1 MEEKNHAAQRTRGSA
16 ATTLPTMIETRLR
29 KTRICLAITL
39 ATAALAAHAQVR
51 GTAPVNSGSGQLLQ
65 QVPQPTLQPPSSDL
79 GLTIQQPKEA
89 PADNTKTFPV
99 RQIEITGNTELP
111 TDMLHAVVA
120 PSEGKNL
127 TLADLN
133 ALADRISELYHQHG
147 YPLATAYVPAQTIDS
162 GVVRIDVAEARYG
175 AVALNNQSQVSG
187 PVLDRTLAALQPGQ
201 PVSEFELER
210 TLLLMQ
216 DIPGALVSSTL
227 RPGQQVG
234 TSDLLVD
241 VTPQQ
246 RVTGDAGVD
255 NFGDP
260 YSGRVRGSGSVYI
273 NGLFNQGDLL
283 DFSGLTSGGGMNYGR
298 MDYRYLLNGQGTT
311 LGATVSALDYRLG
324 NDLSDLDSHGSAFTT
339 GVVLAHPLIRN
350 TAGNLYGQLE
360 YDFRRLNDNIDIIGL
375 QNDRHTNSLTSTLAG
390 DELDANGV
398 SNARLAMTW
407 GVLSANNWQTD
418 IIDQLGADTAGH
430 YVKLSLSLSRLQQ
443 LTNRDALYFGLSGQT
458 ASKNLDTSEQFYLG
472 GPDSVRGYDVGVLS
486 GSRGYLATFEYRH
499 DAAFQNIPGLF
510 QFSAF
515 VDTGWVQQY
524 KEAFVPGPNTG
535 QLSSAGFGVQ
545 WNGPY
550 KLLVSASVA
559 FPFGRT
565 PEILSANANTSVH
578 CWLQLRKAF

>member
-1 MEEKNHAAQRTRGSA
+1 MIEIRSKRLCRTRISLAVGLA
-16 ATTLPTMIETRLR
+16 AT
-29 KTRICLAITL
+29 AF
-39 ATAALAAHAQVR
+39 AAHGQVR
-51 GTAPVNSGSGQLLQ
+51 VPTPPNSGQLLQ
-65 QVPQPTLQPPSSDL
+65 QAPQPQLQPPPSNLD
-79 GLTIQQPKEA
+79 LTIQPPKNA

-99 RQIEITGNTELP
+99 RQIEITGNTQLP
-111 TDMLHAVVA
+111 ADMLHAIVA

-127 TLADLN
+127 TLSDLN
-133 ALADRISELYHQHG
+133 ALADQISEVYHQHG
-147 YPLATAYVPAQTIDS
+147 FPLATAYVPAQTIEN

-175 AVALNNQSQVSG
+175 AVLLNNQSRVSDR
-187 PVLDRTLAALQPGQ
+187 VLNNTLAALQSGQ

-210 TLLLMQ
+210 TLLLLQ
-216 DIPGALVSSTL
+216 DIPGALVSSTM

-260 YSGRVRGSGSVYI
+260 YSGRVRGSGNLNI
-273 NGLFNQGDLL
+273 NGLFDQGDLL
-283 DFSGLTSGGGMNYGR
+283 DFSALTTGPGMTYGR

-311 LGATVSALDYRLG
+311 LGATVSGLNYHLR
-324 NDLSDLDSHGSAFTT
+324 NDLSDLDAHGSAFVG
-339 GVVLAHPLIRN
+339 GVVLAQPLIRN
-350 TAGNLYGQLE
+350 TRGNLYGQIE

-375 QNDRHTNSLTSTLAG
+375 QNDRHTNSVTTTLAG
-390 DELDANGV
+390 DQLDSMGV
-398 SNARLAMTW
+398 SNARVALTY
-407 GVLSANNWQTD
+407 GVLAANNLQTD

-430 YVKLSLSLSRLQQ
+430 YVKLALSLSRLQQ
-443 LTNRDALYFGLSGQT
+443 FTHSDALYFGFSGQT
-458 ASKNLDTSEQFYLG
+458 SSKNLDTSEQFYLG

-486 GSRGYLATFEYRH
+486 GSRGYLATVEYRH
-499 DAAFQNIPGLF
+499 DAAFQNIPGIW
-510 QFSAF
+510 QFSVF

-524 KEAFVPGPNTG
+524 KNPFVPGPNTG

-550 KLLVSASVA
+550 KLLLSASVA

-578 CWLQLRKAF
+578 CWVQLRKAF

>member
-1 MEEKNHAAQRTRGSA
+1 MIEIRSKRLCRTRIS
-16 ATTLPTMIETRLR
+16 
-29 KTRICLAITL
+29 LAV
-39 ATAALAAHAQVR
+39 ALAATAFAAHGQVR
-51 GTAPVNSGSGQLLQ
+51 VPTPPNSGQLLQ
-65 QVPQPTLQPPSSDL
+65 QAPQPQLQPPPSNLD
-79 GLTIQQPKEA
+79 LTIQPPKNA

-99 RQIEITGNTELP
+99 RQIEITGNTQLP
-111 TDMLHAVVA
+111 ADMLHAIVA

-127 TLADLN
+127 TLSDLN
-133 ALADRISELYHQHG
+133 ALADQISEVYHQHG
-147 YPLATAYVPAQTIDS
+147 FPLATAYVPAQTIEN

-175 AVALNNQSQVSG
+175 AVLLNNQSRVSDR
-187 PVLDRTLAALQPGQ
+187 VLNNTLAALQSGQ

-210 TLLLMQ
+210 TLLLLQ
-216 DIPGALVSSTL
+216 DIPGALVSSTM

-260 YSGRVRGSGSVYI
+260 YSGRVRGSGNLNI
-273 NGLFNQGDLL
+273 NGLFDQGDLF
-283 DFSGLTSGGGMNYGR
+283 DFSALTTGPGMTYGR

-311 LGATVSALDYRLG
+311 LGATVSGLNYHLR
-324 NDLSDLDSHGSAFTT
+324 NDLSDLDAHGSAFVG
-339 GVVLAHPLIRN
+339 GVVLAQPLIRN
-350 TAGNLYGQLE
+350 TRGNLYGQIE

-375 QNDRHTNSLTSTLAG
+375 QNDRHTNSVTTTLAG
-390 DELDANGV
+390 DQLDSMGV
-398 SNARLAMTW
+398 SNARVALTY
-407 GVLSANNWQTD
+407 GVLAANNLQTD

-430 YVKLSLSLSRLQQ
+430 YVKLALSLSRLQQ
-443 LTNRDALYFGLSGQT
+443 FTHSDALYFGFSGQT
-458 ASKNLDTSEQFYLG
+458 SSKNLDTSEQFYLG

-486 GSRGYLATFEYRH
+486 GSRGYLATVEYRH
-499 DAAFQNIPGLF
+499 DAAFQNIPGIW
-510 QFSAF
+510 QFSVF

-524 KEAFVPGPNTG
+524 KNPFVPGPNTG

-550 KLLVSASVA
+550 KLLLSASVA

-578 CWLQLRKAF
+578 CWVQLRKAF

>member
-1 MEEKNHAAQRTRGSA
+1 
-16 ATTLPTMIETRLR
+16 MIEIRSNRLR
-29 KTRICLAITL
+29 KTRICLAITV
-39 ATAALAAHAQVR
+39 ATAALSAHAQVR
-51 GTAPVNSGSGQLLQ
+51 VAAPNSGSGQLLQ
-65 QVPQPTLQPPSSDL
+65 QVPQPSVQPPPSNLD
-79 GLTIQQPKEA
+79 LTIQQPKEA

-99 RQIEITGNTELP
+99 RKIEITGNTELP
-111 TDMLHAVVA
+111 TELLHQVVA
-120 PSEGKNL
+120 AGEGKNL

-133 ALADRISELYHQHG
+133 ALADSISDVYHEHG
-147 YPLATAYVPAQTIDS
+147 YPLATAYVPAQTIEG

-175 AVALNNQSQVSG
+175 AVALNNQSSVSSR
-187 PVLDRTLAALQPGQ
+187 VLNNTLAALQSGQ
-201 PVSEFELER
+201 PVSEFQLER

-216 DIPGALVSSTL
+216 DIPGAEVSSTV

-241 VTPQQ
+241 VTSQQ
-246 RVTGDAGVD
+246 RVSGDAGVD

-260 YSGRVRGSGSVYI
+260 YSGRVRGSGNLFI
-273 NGLFNQGDLL
+273 NGPFNQGDLL
-283 DFSGLTSGGGMNYGR
+283 DFSALTTGPGMTYGR

-311 LGATVSALDYRLG
+311 LGATVSGLDYHLR
-324 NDLSDLDSHGSAFTT
+324 NDLSDLDAHGSAFVA
-339 GVVLAHPLIRN
+339 GAVLSQPLIRN
-350 TAGNLYGQLE
+350 TRGNLYGQIE
-360 YDFRRLNDNIDIIGL
+360 YDFRRLNDNIDVIGL
-375 QNDRHTNSLTSTLAG
+375 QSDRHTNSMTTTLSGDQLDST
-390 DELDANGV
+390 GV
-398 SNARLAMTW
+398 SNGRLAMTY
-407 GVLSANNWQTD
+407 GVSSANNLQTD

-430 YVKLSLSLSRLQQ
+430 YIKLALSLSRLQQ
-443 LTNRDALYFGLSGQT
+443 ITKSDALYFGFSGQN

-499 DAAFQNIPGLF
+499 DATFQNIPGIW

-524 KEAFVPGPNTG
+524 KNTFVPGPNTG

-578 CWLQLRKAF
+578 CWVQMRKAF